1 MQCPNC
7 GAENP
12 EISACH
18 TYLIEYSTE
27 QEQWIKNIG
36 DVTYTCCNCA
46 EEIGGDELDI
56 ILRQVD
62 EL

>member
-18 TYLIEYSTE
+18 TYIIEYSTE
-27 QEQWIKNIG
+27 QEKWVKGIG
-36 DVTYTCCNCA
+36 GAEYTCTNCS
-46 EEIGGDELDI
+46 EELSGDELDDV
-56 ILRQVD
+56 LRQVD